1 MAVVVSCVALVIS
14 ILAVA
19 MVGVTLGLSHMM
31 ESERVGGEFFTFQ
44 NSNCYS
50 KNESL

>member
-31 ESERVGGEFFTFQ
+31 ETERVGGEFFAQKFKHL
-44 NSNCYS
+44 YDV
-50 KNESL
+50 KKV